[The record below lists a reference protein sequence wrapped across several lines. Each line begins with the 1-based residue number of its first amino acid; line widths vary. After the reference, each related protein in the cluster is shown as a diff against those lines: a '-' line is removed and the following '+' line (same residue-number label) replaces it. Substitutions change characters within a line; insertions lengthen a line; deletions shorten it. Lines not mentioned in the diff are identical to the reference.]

1 MERYFQREFNK
12 LKKMLKTT
20 KQDKKKKGET
30 ENDPENEGE
39 NEEQASED
47 QLESDGIDF
56 EEKVTFAENVRK
68 LNDTDLGL
76 FVKMIKEKCSA
87 AIHDLDAEK
96 LQIKLDDIDKDTF
109 YAAKKL
115 VEDNFYDSV
124 LFHRVIERFMIQ
136 AGDPDS
142 KGAPADVSLG
152 SGGLSY
158 TVPAEFHPNLFHKR
172 GALGAAR
179 DGNPARA
186 SSSTQFYIVQGRVYT
201 DSLLI
206 AQEKRINGWLAMNR
220 VVNDS
225 ANLELI
231 ETRNRL
237 WEEDKEDSAQLITD
251 ELNRLRDLDLETAE
265 LYVIPEPHREIYKSV
280 GGAAHLDQ
288 NYTVYGEVIEGM
300 DIVDQIAAV
309 ATNDANRPVE
319 DVRIITT
326 KLVERK

>member
-1 MERYFQREFNK
+1 MKK
-12 LKKMLKTT
+12 LTSKWSLILVAVLLFSCTQEAEKSSTPDVVFETT
-20 KQDKKKKGET
+20 KGNIVLRLYDET
-30 ENDPENEGE
+30 PQHRDNI
-39 NEEQASED
+39 
-47 QLESDGIDF
+47 L
-56 EEKVTFAENVRK
+56 
-68 LNDTDLGL
+68 
-76 FVKMIKEKCSA
+76 
-87 AIHDLDAEK
+87 
-96 LQIKLDDIDKDTF
+96 
-109 YAAKKL
+109 KL

>member
-115 VEDNFYDSV
+115 VEDN
-124 LFHRVIERFMIQ
+124 L
-136 AGDPDS
+136 A
-142 KGAPADVSLG
+142 K
-152 SGGLSY
+152 
-158 TVPAEFHPNLFHKR
+158 
-172 GALGAAR
+172 AR
-179 DGNPARA
+179 TEAMPESAKTA
-186 SSSTQFYIVQGRVYT
+186 VES
-201 DSLLI
+201 
-206 AQEKRINGWLAMNR
+206 EK
-220 VVNDS
+220 
-225 ANLELI
+225 
-231 ETRNRL
+231 
-237 WEEDKEDSAQLITD
+237 
-251 ELNRLRDLDLETAE
+251 
-265 LYVIPEPHREIYKSV
+265 
-280 GGAAHLDQ
+280 
-288 NYTVYGEVIEGM
+288 
-300 DIVDQIAAV
+300 
-309 ATNDANRPVE
+309 
-319 DVRIITT
+319 
-326 KLVERK
+326 